1 MKQNQRR
8 SLSFHRNKFAS
19 RTASLAVAVWC
30 VTLAAPA
37 AAYVGPGAGIT
48 MLGALWAVLAGI
60 LLVLAGIL
68 IWPIKALLRR
78 RKRMAAGA
86 DQTDMATTDG
96 AKESAKAAAE

>member
-1 MKQNQRR
+1 MKQNQCR
-8 SLSFHRNKFAS
+8 SRSSHRSKFAS
-19 RTASLAVAVWC
+19 RAISAAIAVWC
-30 VTLAAPA
+30 VALAAPA

-78 RKRMAAGA
+78 RKRMAAA
-86 DQTDMATTDG
+86 DGVKET
-96 AKESAKAAAE
+96 AKEAAE